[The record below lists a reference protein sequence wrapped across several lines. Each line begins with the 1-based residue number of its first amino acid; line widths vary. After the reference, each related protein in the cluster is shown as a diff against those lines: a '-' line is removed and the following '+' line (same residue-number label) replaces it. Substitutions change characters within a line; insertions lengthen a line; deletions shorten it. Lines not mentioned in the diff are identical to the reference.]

1 MREFFTKLFWV
12 TWVSTFTIE
21 FAVVFS
27 KMSHGVLGV
36 LKTDLALAKV
46 CLVEL
51 GHNETICSNLK
62 NHPDIEVRSE
72 AMVTIYGL
80 ASADLDCC
88 TKASEHVGNVR
99 GHFNAGTASKLFEIN
114 QESRCGYRCRLLCTP
129 WWRDPCPI
137 GSAAALCWCSR

>member
-1 MREFFTKLFWV
+1 MRELFTKLFWV

-51 GHNETICSNLK
+51 GHNETICSSLK

-72 AMVTIYGL
+72 AIVTIYSL

-99 GHFNAGTASKLFEIN
+99 RHFNAGTALKLFEMN
-114 QESRCGYRCRLLCTP
+114 QV
-129 WWRDPCPI
+129 
-137 GSAAALCWCSR
+137 